1 MHTNRLDLI
10 FHVNIHRTIPIPVS
24 MALEEPPA
32 SVDLAPYTGCPHCS
46 EEEKFPGPLLF
57 EAAPE
62 KNPDEFDW
70 NKYYWGTDWQPEQPA
85 ERKTTKC
92 PLPHSITDRI
102 PLEVYEHII
111 HFLRG
116 HQESL
121 YFCTLVHR
129 SWYHLAQQLLYFRP
143 KISKQAHFNAV
154 VRKSCSFSTST
165 RALHLN
171 GREPS
176 TKTLPMVAS
185 KRLVHQLQCLSFYI
199 FKVPYHCNFTRFM
212 SRFSQ
217 LSHLDLHVFT
227 LYSCGD
233 LCRIICAL
241 PSLLYLE
248 LFRGNT
254 VSQSI
259 PHHNGPT
266 ITSRNHPHLRK
277 LSLSL
282 LNKRIMAPF
291 SQWITSTDVFSTCT
305 ELGIWIGSED
315 WAMCIRPILERIGC
329 TLKSFE
335 CRYHG
340 GFSNIGTSFSVFWIF
355 C

>member
-1 MHTNRLDLI
+1 
-10 FHVNIHRTIPIPVS
+10 

-185 KRLVHQLQCLSFYI
+185 KRLVHQLQCLSIYYFQ
-199 FKVPYHCNFTRFM
+199 VPYNGNFTKFM

-217 LSHLDLHVFT
+217 LSHLTLDSFR
-227 LYSCGD
+227 LYSFGD
-233 LCRIICAL
+233 LRRIICAL
-241 PSLLYLE
+241 PGLLDLTLSNGDAASGSPSHHAGPGFTPRNSPRLRKVSLL
-248 LFRGNT
+248 
-254 VSQSI
+254 SMQS
-259 PHHNGPT
+259 G
-266 ITSRNHPHLRK
+266 
-277 LSLSL
+277 
-282 LNKRIMAPF
+282 IMAPF
-291 SQWITSTDVFSTCT
+291 SQWLSSADICRTCT
-305 ELGIWIGSED
+305 ELEISIGEDPSQD
-315 WAMCIRPILERIGC
+315 WATYISPILEHIGC
-329 TLKSFE
+329 TLQRLDYDHDG
-335 CRYHG
+335 C
-340 GFSNIGTSFSVFWIF
+340 FSDIGTSSSIF
-355 C
+355 